1 MGLEPSTAGW
11 KALTNP
17 QSYGAT
23 PTTLIFVLIDGSTSL
38 RVIFKHGRSSASLLF
53 IFRLLQQYNFQNVIN
68 YTSGFYQPVGTT
80 ILFFIFIKIL
90 K

>member
-38 RVIFKHGRSSASLLF
+38 RVIFKHGRSSASFLF

-68 YTSGFYQPVGTT
+68 VKNNPSSMQCWGSNLIISIHP
-80 ILFFIFIKIL
+80 
-90 K
+90 

>member
-68 YTSGFYQPVGTT
+68 VKNNPSSMQCWGSNLIISIHP
-80 ILFFIFIKIL
+80 
-90 K
+90 